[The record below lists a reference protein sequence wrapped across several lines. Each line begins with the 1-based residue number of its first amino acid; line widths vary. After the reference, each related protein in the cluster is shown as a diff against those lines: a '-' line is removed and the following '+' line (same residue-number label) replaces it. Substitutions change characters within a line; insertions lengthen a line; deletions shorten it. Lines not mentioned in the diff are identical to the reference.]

1 MAKSL
6 CKYRRVEIAAQ
17 FSTISRMVS
26 TANYMCSS
34 CARVAAEKGYLCKP
48 SALKRPNDMAHVV
61 KPSLAAVE
69 AVAVE
74 AATVSELTNVAPL
87 SRASAPAPVL
97 ATELDAPAPV
107 IASHPAVAASR
118 KAAKKKA
125 KQLKKLKKL
134 AKKQNKQLKKAIK
147 ATRRYHKAMVKAQA
161 SV

>member
-34 CARVAAEKGYLCKP
+34 CARVAVEKSYLCKP
-48 SALKRPNDMAHVV
+48 SALKRPAEMAHVV
-61 KPSLAAVE
+61 KPNLAAVE
-69 AVAVE
+69 AVAVKT
-74 AATVSELTNVAPL
+74 ATASELTNLAPL
-87 SRASAPAPVL
+87 SPAPAPVL
-97 ATELDAPAPV
+97 ATELDTPTSV
-107 IASHPAVAASR
+107 IASHPAVTASR

-125 KQLKKLKKL
+125 KQLKKIKKL

-147 ATRRYHKAMVKAQA
+147 ATRRYHKAMEKAQA
-161 SV
+161 SA

>member
-6 CKYRRVEIAAQ
+6 CKYRRVEITAQ

-34 CARVAAEKGYLCKP
+34 CARVASEKGYLCKP
-48 SALKRPNDMAHVV
+48 SALKRPTDMAHVI

-69 AVAVE
+69 AVAVDT
-74 AATVSELTNVAPL
+74 AAVSEVTNVSSLA
-87 SRASAPAPVL
+87 RASAPAPVL
-97 ATELDAPAPV
+97 ATKLDTPVPV
-107 IASHPAVAASR
+107 IASHPAVVACR
-118 KAAKKKA
+118 KVARKKA

-147 ATRRYHKAMVKAQA
+147 ATRRYHKAIEKAQA

>member
-34 CARVAAEKGYLCKP
+34 CARVASEKSYLCKP
-48 SALKRPNDMAHVV
+48 SALKRPAEMAHVV
-61 KPSLAAVE
+61 KPNLAAVE
-69 AVAVE
+69 AVTVE
-74 AATVSELTNVAPL
+74 TATELTNMVSL
-87 SRASAPAPVL
+87 SRTSAQTPVL
-97 ATELDAPAPV
+97 ATELETPAPV
-107 IASHPAVAASR
+107 IASHPAVTASR

-147 ATRRYHKAMVKAQA
+147 ATRRYHKAMEKAQTSA
-161 SV
+161 

>member
-34 CARVAAEKGYLCKP
+34 CARVAVEKSYLCKP
-48 SALKRPNDMAHVV
+48 SALKRPAEMAHVV
-61 KPSLAAVE
+61 KPNLAAVE
-69 AVAVE
+69 AVAVKT
-74 AATVSELTNVAPL
+74 ATVSELTNLSPL
-87 SRASAPAPVL
+87 SPAPVL
-97 ATELDAPAPV
+97 ATELDTPTSV
-107 IASHPAVAASR
+107 IASHPAVTASR

-125 KQLKKLKKL
+125 KQLKKIKKL

-147 ATRRYHKAMVKAQA
+147 ATRRYHKAMEKAQA
-161 SV
+161 SA

>member
-48 SALKRPNDMAHVV
+48 SALKRPNEMAHVV

-69 AVAVE
+69 AVE

-87 SRASAPAPVL
+87 SRTSAPAPVL

>member
-34 CARVAAEKGYLCKP
+34 CARVASEKGYLCKP
-48 SALKRPNDMAHVV
+48 SALKRPTEMAHVI

-74 AATVSELTNVAPL
+74 TAAVSELTNVSPL
-87 SRASAPAPVL
+87 SRASSSAPVL
-97 ATELDAPAPV
+97 ASELDTPAPV
-107 IASHPAVAASR
+107 IASHPAVTASR
-118 KAAKKKA
+118 KVEKKKA

-147 ATRRYHKAMVKAQA
+147 ATRRYHQAMEKAQA
-161 SV
+161 